1 MKNTEK
7 LDKTLE
13 KTLTCGYNR
22 NVLFCDR
29 QSNPVE
35 FGLLCVLE

>member
-13 KTLTCGYNR
+13 KSVTCGYNR

-29 QSNPVE
+29 RSIDVE

>member
-29 QSNPVE
+29 RSNPAE
-35 FGLLCVLE
+35 FVLLRVLE